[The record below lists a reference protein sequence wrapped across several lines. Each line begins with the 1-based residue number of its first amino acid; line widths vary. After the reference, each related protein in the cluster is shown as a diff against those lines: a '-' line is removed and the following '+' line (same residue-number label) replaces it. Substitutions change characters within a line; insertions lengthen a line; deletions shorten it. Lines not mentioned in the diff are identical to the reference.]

1 MLFVDEL
8 PTITAIALDKYIYG
22 HTGVNI
28 IEGANGRAQIVFCVA
43 WIDEFGVNIGETAI
57 LGLVS
62 NKIVSDALIYCEMLC
77 CGLADRPTVKSML
90 DRQNARVIIESN
102 RGNYCDGWFTLEDA
116 LKKFDPDET
125 LINFIIEQLNK

>member
-1 MLFVDEL
+1 MFFVDEISA
-8 PTITAIALDKYIYG
+8 ITAITPDKYIYG

-62 NKIVSDALIYCEMLC
+62 SKTIADALTYCEILS
-77 CGLADRPTVKSML
+77 CGLANRPTVKSML
-90 DRQNARVIIESN
+90 DRQNARVNAGANNAGWS
-102 RGNYCDGWFTLEDA
+102 DGWLALETA

-125 LINFIIEQLNK
+125 LINFIIAQLNN